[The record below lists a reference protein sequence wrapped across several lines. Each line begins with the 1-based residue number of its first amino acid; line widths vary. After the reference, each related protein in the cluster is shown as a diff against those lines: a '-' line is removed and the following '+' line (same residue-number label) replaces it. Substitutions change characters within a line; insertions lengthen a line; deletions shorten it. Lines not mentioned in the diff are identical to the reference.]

1 MKVQA
6 PTLPRCARFA
16 APSWKKGSGFTEPW
30 GCFALGRPGSKTDV
44 QL

>member
-6 PTLPRCARFA
+6 PTLPRCARSA